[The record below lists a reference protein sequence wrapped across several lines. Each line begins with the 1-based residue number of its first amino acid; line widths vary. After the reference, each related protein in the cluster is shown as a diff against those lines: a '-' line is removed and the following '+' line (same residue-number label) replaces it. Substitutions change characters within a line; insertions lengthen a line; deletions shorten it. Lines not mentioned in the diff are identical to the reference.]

1 MILRQNSYDTYNY
14 AFDLLRDDLGPQIR
28 EKLKWINDLLN
39 DLVQSPETRKELLKS
54 ITNNLKKLKFSWDK
68 ADLLDSKI
76 QDIAFTLWMDKHQN
90 ISDEEIR
97 ELITKMS
104 PISQSLVTKKVELNT
119 QNRLK
124 KDSIQ
129 QAIERVRQNRVTEQ
143 DLQLPGLNNVEK
155 TKLTAELITD
165 NVLSEVQKIFNE
177 SVDPTQTL
185 ASIG

>member
-1 MILRQNSYDTYNY
+1 M
-14 AFDLLRDDLGPQIR
+14 
-28 EKLKWINDLLN
+28 
-39 DLVQSPETRKELLKS
+39 
-54 ITNNLKKLKFSWDK
+54 
-68 ADLLDSKI
+68 LDSKI

-129 QAIERVRQNRVTEQ
+129 QAIERVR
-143 DLQLPGLNNVEK
+143 
-155 TKLTAELITD
+155 
-165 NVLSEVQKIFNE
+165 
-177 SVDPTQTL
+177 
-185 ASIG
+185 